1 MPKTEW
7 NLPVTVELDN
17 GVVLGVAHRAEYR
30 HDAGEGPTL
39 RLGAMKWHSGGPTG
53 AGALAVTLSETIQ
66 ANEQLARELDAIT
79 AERDD
84 LNKQLAA
91 ARRSYIAGMTA
102 LSNQHERAL
111 SAERAE
117 GRDEIEAAAND
128 IRALKDERDELRARL
143 DTAVG
148 YDTEQADR
156 VAAKI
161 RTDAADMRKAFEHV
175 AGEIGR
181 TSTVFMDALRH
192 GMGLP
197 PTGGAGIARDTTN
210 EETPVTATKQEVGFF
225 DQWQQATITMP
236 DGQTVDARVKLD
248 GTVQDDMVRV
258 DGRRD
263 INGFTA
269 QDRDDLAESLMQM
282 GRGQTV
288 PQVPD
293 GKIDERL
300 RTEIEELVLD
310 YCGYVDGAELSAHGS
325 ADNDLAHERAGAAM
339 AFLDY
344 VRGANVL
351 TGAFR
356 ITERERGGW
365 HIMPLA
371 GAPQDH
377 FGDPRMWRVGASYGI
392 HVYAVVP
399 GGSDEPIGTMM
410 HQEHARQVVAD
421 HNARL

>member
-1 MPKTEW
+1 MSKTEW
-7 NLPVTVELDN
+7 NLPVTVELSN
-17 GVVLGVAHRAEYR
+17 GIVLGIAQHAEYE
-30 HDAGEGPTL
+30 HNAGENPTL
-39 RLGAMKWHSGGPTG
+39 RLGAMKWRSGGPTG
-53 AGALAVTLSETIQ
+53 AGALAVTLSEMIQ

-117 GRDEIEAAAND
+117 GRDEVEAAAND

-161 RTDAADMRKAFEHV
+161 RTDAVDMRKALGYV

-181 TSTVFMDALRH
+181 TSTAFIDAIRH

-197 PTGGAGIARDTTN
+197 HTGGAEIARDTTN
-210 EETPVTATKQEVGFF
+210 EETPVMAPRQGE
-225 DQWQQATITMP
+225 
-236 DGQTVDARVKLD
+236 
-248 GTVQDDMVRV
+248 
-258 DGRRD
+258 RD

-282 GRGQTV
+282 SRGRTV

-293 GKIDERL
+293 GRTDEERL
-300 RTEIEELVLD
+300 RAEIEELVLD
-310 YCGYVDGAELSAHGS
+310 YCGYVDGAEISAHGS
-325 ADNDLAHERAGAAM
+325 ADNDLADERRGAAM

-356 ITERERGGW
+356 ITEQERGGW

-371 GAPQDH
+371 GPPKEFWHD
-377 FGDPRMWRVGASYGI
+377 GREWRLGRNYGL
-392 HVYAVVP
+392 HVYAVNADGQDDPV
-399 GGSDEPIGTMM
+399 GTLLNTAYA
-410 HQEHARQVVAD
+410 QQVVAD
-421 HNARL
+421 HNARR